1 MGDIVPT
8 APTVTIRSS
17 YRMYALVTTE
27 VIAIEVA
34 LRDEVVLVPDSKEF
48 LLEFGQAT

>member
-8 APTVTIRSS
+8 APTVTIRCS

-34 LRDEVVLVPDSKEF
+34 LRDEKYLVPESKEI
-48 LLEFGQAT
+48 LLQFGQAT